1 MAKTSSVYFC
11 NECGYTSVQW
21 LGRCPDCGLF
31 NTLVEQIET
40 SRSLNGFIELKTTPA
55 IRITEVSSV
64 DFKRQPTNISEIDRV
79 LGGGIVP
86 GSLILIGG
94 TPGIGKSTILLQ
106 VSASIANQGKRVLVV
121 SGEESA
127 QQVKLRAERTS
138 ALNQNTYLQAET
150 NVVAIEKQIESLRP
164 DVLIIDSIQTMY
176 FPQSSSAPGSVSQVR
191 ECTARFLNI
200 AKNLG
205 ITTFLVGHVTKEG
218 SIAGPRVLEHMV
230 DTVLYFEGNNHHTH
244 RMIRVVKNRY
254 GSTNEV
260 GVFEMRDNGLF
271 EVKNPSQLFLAERIN
286 EPGSV
291 VSCTA
296 EGTRTLLLEVQ
307 SLVSSTNFTNPRR
320 QTSGVDNNRLSI
332 ILAVLEKRAG
342 LSLADKDVYA
352 NVAGGLKV
360 TEAGADLAI
369 AFAVASSLK
378 NCRLPA
384 DTVVFGEIGL
394 SGEVR
399 QVAFAEQRILE
410 ASKLGFYNV
419 IGPKKGKIKIPKNI
433 TYHPVSKIEEALEY
447 LAQR

>member
-1 MAKTSSVYFC
+1 MTKTSSIYLC
-11 NECGYTSVQW
+11 NECGYTSIQW

-31 NTLVEQIET
+31 NTLVEQIE
-40 SRSLNGFIELKTTPA
+40 SNISSSGLIKLKSVPA
-55 IRITEVSSV
+55 QKITEVSST

-106 VSASIANQGKRVLVV
+106 ISSKIASQDKKVLIV
-121 SGEESA
+121 SGEEST
-127 QQVKLRAERTS
+127 QQVKLRAERVN
-138 ALNQNTYLQAET
+138 ALHTNTYLQAET
-150 NVVAIEKQIESLRP
+150 NITQIEKQIEEIKP
-164 DVLIIDSIQTMY
+164 DVLIIDSIQTMH
-176 FPQSSSAPGSVSQVR
+176 FPQSNSAPGSVSQVR

-205 ITTFLVGHVTKEG
+205 VTTFLVGHVTKEG

-230 DTVLYFEGNNHHTH
+230 DTVLYFEGDSHHTH

-254 GSTNEV
+254 GSTNEI

-271 EVKNPSQLFLAERIN
+271 EINNPSQLFLAERIN

-291 VSCTA
+291 VCCTI
-296 EGTRTLLLEVQ
+296 EGTRTLLLEIQ
-307 SLVSSTNFTNPRR
+307 ALVSSTNFANPRR
-320 QTSGVDNNRLSI
+320 QTSGIDYNRLSI

-342 LSLADKDVYA
+342 LSLTDKDVYA
-352 NVAGGLKV
+352 NVAGGVKV

-369 AFAVASSLK
+369 ALAVASSLK
-378 NCRLPA
+378 DYRITA

-394 SGEVR
+394 SGEIR
-399 QVAFAEQRILE
+399 QVAFFEQRISE
-410 ASKLGFYNV
+410 ASKLGFNNV
-419 IGPKKGKIKIPKNI
+419 IGPKKGKIKIPNNVKYNA
-433 TYHPVSKIEEALEY
+433 VNKIEEALEH
-447 LAQR
+447 LRK